1 MSLPATKR
9 RGSIDRRSGGCEPST
24 DLFASGGRR
33 GRARPSRAP
42 PDFDSVSLFVG
53 GDHGDVA
60 VGDVAVAGDVAV
72 VGDAVGAGP
81 GPGRQPVE
89 PG

>member
-1 MSLPATKR
+1 MAAGVPAGPR
-9 RGSIDRRSGGCEPST
+9 
-24 DLFASGGRR
+24 
-33 GRARPSRAP
+33 
-42 PDFDSVSLFVG
+42 PDFDSVALFVG

-60 VGDVAVAGDVAV
+60 HGAVAVVGDVAVA
-72 VGDAVGAGP
+72 GDAVGAGP